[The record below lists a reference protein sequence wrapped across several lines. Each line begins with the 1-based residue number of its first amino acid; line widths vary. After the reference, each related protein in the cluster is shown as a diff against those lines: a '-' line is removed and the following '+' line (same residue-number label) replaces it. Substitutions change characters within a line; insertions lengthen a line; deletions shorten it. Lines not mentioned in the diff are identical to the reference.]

1 MIVPENAITGSIV
14 LPEGTVM
21 PEGAVWSVELQ
32 DTSLADVPA
41 VTVGLDG
48 GLIEDLTAT
57 QIPYIVE
64 YEPTAIDD
72 SLTYTLNAQVFDAD
86 GNPLFINDTSTPGI
100 VDGEPVEDV
109 QVEVIDIPALEDS
122 ET

>member
-1 MIVPENAITGSIV
+1 MASDEPMIVPETAITGASCC
-14 LPEGTVM
+14 PEGTVM

-57 QIPYIVE
+57 RDPLHRRVR
-64 YEPTAIDD
+64 T
-72 SLTYTLNAQVFDAD
+72 D
-86 GNPLFINDTSTPGI
+86 GHR
-100 VDGEPVEDV
+100 
-109 QVEVIDIPALEDS
+109 
-122 ET
+122 